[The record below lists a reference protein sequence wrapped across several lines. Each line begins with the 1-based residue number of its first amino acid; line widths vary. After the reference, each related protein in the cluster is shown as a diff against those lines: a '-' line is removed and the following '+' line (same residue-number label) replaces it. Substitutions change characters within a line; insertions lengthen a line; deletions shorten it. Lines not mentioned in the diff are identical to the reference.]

1 MRLLSSASPLLVA
14 ATLGWAL
21 VPAVGFGLGNG
32 RACASPRSPS
42 MRATFVPLRWGAS
55 LNQRSPL
62 KAVADD
68 NEVGGGGPALVA
80 GKTLAG
86 FGVAG
91 GLAVVFWKR
100 VALLAVLATL
110 RDEWLLAALDKLRAA
125 GVAGLVT
132 YAILFLLWE
141 MTLGITTP
149 VETAAGMAFGIKGGI
164 LASGAGKILGC
175 WLTFVLARYAFA
187 DAVREKVK
195 DNELLGLMEES
206 IRETPLKVA
215 LLCRFSPLPE
225 LVKNAG
231 MGVMPVPNAA
241 FLTSIL
247 LHGFSFTC
255 LWTCMGAETA
265 RVLRGLPPSRA
276 LKLLLTGATWIGFG
290 APVLIGLWIK
300 SLKDKQ
306 KARHSEVPTEA
317 PQTE

>member
-1 MRLLSSASPLLVA
+1 MNH
-14 ATLGWAL
+14 W
-21 VPAVGFGLGNG
+21 
-32 RACASPRSPS
+32 
-42 MRATFVPLRWGAS
+42 
-55 LNQRSPL
+55 SPL
-62 KAVADD
+62 KADVDD
-68 NEVGGGGPALVA
+68 NEVGGGPVLVA

-91 GLAVVFWKR
+91 GLALVVWKR
-100 VALLAVLATL
+100 VALLALLATL
-110 RDEWLLAALDKLRAA
+110 RDEWLLAALDKLGAA
-125 GVAGLVT
+125 GVAGLVA
-132 YAILFLLWE
+132 YAVLFLLWE

-149 VETAAGMAFGIKGGI
+149 VETAAGMAFGIQGGI
-164 LASGAGKILGC
+164 LASGAGKILGS

-265 RVLRGLPPSRA
+265 RVLRGFPPSRA

-300 SLKDKQ
+300 GLKDKQ
-306 KARHSEVPTEA
+306 KARHSVVPTEA
-317 PQTE
+317 PQME